1 MIIKLLNLAK
11 LKDSAYRLTLETDGQ
26 KTKHRIV
33 FDADFVPR
41 ISEVDDLLR
50 PILVNNPQAAQQII
64 QSIQKTAD
72 GEKILF
78 PISLISW
85 MEEIVPEKI
94 AA

>member
-1 MIIKLLNLAK
+1 MNIKLLNLVK
-11 LKDSAYRLTLETDGQ
+11 LENSAYSLTLETDGK

-33 FDADFVPR
+33 FDDDFVPR
-41 ISEVDDLLR
+41 ISEVDNRLR

-64 QSIQKTAD
+64 QSIREMAD
-72 GEKILF
+72 GENLFF

-85 MEEIVPEKI
+85 KEETIPEKI

>member
-11 LKDSAYRLTLETDGQ
+11 LKDSAYRLTLETNGQ

-33 FDADFVPR
+33 FVDDFVPR
-41 ISEVDDLLR
+41 ISEVDERLR

-64 QSIQKTAD
+64 QSIQKTSK
-72 GEKILF
+72 GEEIAF
-78 PISLISW
+78 PIRLINW
-85 MEEIVPEKI
+85 KEEAVPEKI

>member
-11 LKDSAYRLTLETDGQ
+11 LEDSAYRLTLEINGQ

-33 FDADFVPR
+33 FDNNFVPR
-41 ISEVDDLLR
+41 ISEADDRLR

-72 GEKILF
+72 GEKVLL
-78 PISLISW
+78 PIRLTSW
-85 MEEIVPEKI
+85 KEEKIPEKI